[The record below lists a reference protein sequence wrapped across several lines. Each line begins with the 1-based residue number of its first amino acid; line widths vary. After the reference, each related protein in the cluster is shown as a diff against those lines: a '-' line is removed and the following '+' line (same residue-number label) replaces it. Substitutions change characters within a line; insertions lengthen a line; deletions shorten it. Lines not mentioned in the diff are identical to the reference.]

1 MNIYFNITGNDFT
14 LYLFLHNKDQI
25 YLPKINGVF
34 GSDFTYVKLD
44 KARMKEM
51 NTTKCHIYTFYQLT
65 QTQWKALDT
74 PQKRCISDKTEAN
87 TTQCI
92 TRYLEDRVGCSMG
105 LARNDPEITR

>member
-1 MNIYFNITGNDFT
+1 MIIDFNITVDDFT

-34 GSDFTYVKLD
+34 GSDFTYVKVD

-51 NTTKCHIYTFYQLT
+51 NTTECHIYTFYQLT
-65 QTQWKALDT
+65 QTQWKAFDT
-74 PQKRCISDKTEAN
+74 PKKRCISDKRAAN

-105 LARNDPEITR
+105 LARNDPEIQR